1 MFFMNRTQGGTMKR
15 IGPQMEQAARI
26 VAANPGCNKLFVA
39 RQVGPHGSTNYGY
52 RTVDR
57 AIAHGL
63 IAAELTAHGYRLT
76 VTPEYAAELNRAEQ
90 DKVVR
95 HV

>member
-1 MFFMNRTQGGTMKR
+1 MKR
-15 IGPQMEQAARI
+15 IGPRMEQAIAI

-39 RQVGPHGSTNYGY
+39 KQVGPNGSTNYGY
-52 RTVDR
+52 QTVDR

-63 IAAELTAHGYRLT
+63 IDCADIPGMYRLT
-76 VTPEYAAELNRAEQ
+76 ITPAGEAYLAMT
-90 DKVVR
+90 